1 VFQGPVDYPSSIWHD
16 GFMAEL
22 DLSHLFEGD
31 PPHVSKDLFKK
42 LAPTLE
48 GLRHALL
55 ALSKGEG
62 HPFKHLPPGYE
73 VESQVRAQAKA
84 LRREAE
90 VLVVAGIGGS
100 SLGPKALCAHPGG
113 RVRFLEGVDPETLA
127 GRLSEIPWAN
137 AALNIVSKSGETLET
152 LVNAGLALEALKK
165 AVPDRWRHR
174 VVLTTSAGQGRLQKW
189 ARQEGITT
197 LEIPPHVGGRYS
209 ALTPVGLLPAAFDG
223 VDPSVLLSG
232 ARLGADK
239 ALLLQGSAN
248 PALSLALILA
258 TFYAAGKTEVD
269 LWGYGERCT
278 LFARWV
284 QQLLAESLGRRIQHG
299 TERRI
304 GPTPLVCRGS
314 EDQHSLLQLF
324 VDGPE
329 KRWVLLITSEAAGPA
344 LSPSVRGFAGLSE
357 RVHNVG
363 AVQSALWHGT
373 IEGLRE
379 AGVPVV
385 HYRMGPP
392 DAASLG
398 EAFFVFQAVT
408 LYAAALFEVD
418 PFGEPGVEAGK
429 RHTREYLEKGCP
441 PLADQ
446 S

>member
-1 VFQGPVDYPSSIWHD
+1 
-16 GFMAEL
+16 MAEL
-22 DLSHLFEGD
+22 DLSYLFEGD
-31 PPHVSKDLFKK
+31 PPHVDRDLFKRF
-42 LAPTLE
+42 APTLE

-62 HPFKHLPPGYE
+62 HPFKHLPPGRE
-73 VESQVRAQAKA
+73 VESQVRAHARA

-90 VLVVAGIGGS
+90 ILVVAGIGGS
-100 SLGPKALCAHPGG
+100 SLGAKALCARPGG
-113 RVRFLEGVDPETLA
+113 RVRFLEGLDPVTLA
-127 GRLSEIPWAN
+127 GRLAEVPWEK

-152 LVNAGLALEALKK
+152 LVNGGLALEALRK
-165 AVPDRWRHR
+165 AVPERWRHR
-174 VVLTTSAGQGRLQKW
+174 VVLTTSPGQGRLQQW
-189 ARQEGITT
+189 ALHEGIAT
-197 LEIPPHVGGRYS
+197 LEIPAHVGGRYS

-223 VDPSVLLSG
+223 VDPSALLSG
-232 ARLGADK
+232 ARVGADK
-239 ALLLQGSAN
+239 ALLLQGAAN

-258 TFYAAGKTEVD
+258 TFYSAGKTEVD

-278 LFARWV
+278 LFAQWA
-284 QQLLAESLGRRIQHG
+284 QQLLAESLGRRIEHG

-324 VDGPE
+324 VEGP
-329 KRWVLLITSEAAGPA
+329 KNRWVLLITSAAAGPS
-344 LSPSVRGFAGLSE
+344 LGPSVRDFAGLSE

-373 IEGLRE
+373 LKGLKE

-385 HYRMGPP
+385 HYQLGPA
-392 DAASLG
+392 DAGSLG
-398 EAFFVFQAVT
+398 EAFFVFQALT

-441 PLADQ
+441 PQ
-446 S
+446 TGQP